1 LIRPYAKLQASPRI
15 EWYAA
20 AFEPRDEAVS
30 MGRTRAVLKKMPRSG
45 TLCEMRDD
53 LGAVRCLGF
62 DVFGTVVD

>member
-1 LIRPYAKLQASPRI
+1 
-15 EWYAA
+15 
-20 AFEPRDEAVS
+20 